1 MLDQGLFVTL
11 NSDDPAYF
19 GGYLSEN
26 YQAVQQALEFGRPEI
41 AQMGRNGFAG
51 SFMGAAEKARAL
63 AAFDRAVA
71 A

>member
-1 MLDQGLFVTL
+1 MISV
-11 NSDDPAYF
+11 
-19 GGYLSEN
+19 EN
-26 YQAVQQALEFGRPEI
+26 YQAVQQALGVGRQEI

-51 SFMGAAEKARAL
+51 SFMGAEEKARAL